1 MAMGRMSLAKALVA
15 TLLSGGLLAGC
26 GGGGGGNDN
35 SGDDGGPQVV
45 AGTGAIQGQV
55 EAYRAILGG
64 SDNGGAPGGQA
75 GGRREINWDAVPDE
89 QAAPNFLPADFF
101 NAPTAPRA
109 RGAVFTTPGTGVQ
122 VSAAALNPTN
132 TVVRFGNIDLSY
144 EDQFET
150 FSPERLFSPIGS
162 NVVDVTFFLPGT
174 TTPAVV
180 RGFGA
185 VYTDVDLENDSSFE
199 YFDADGRSLG
209 RFFVP
214 PNDRGLSFLGVA
226 FDDPIVARVHIV
238 YGNSVLGLPEQGGHD
253 VAVMDD
259 FIYGEPQPIP

>member
-1 MAMGRMSLAKALVA
+1 MTKRRMPHAMALTA
-15 TLLSGGLLAGC
+15 TLLCGGLLLGC
-26 GGGGGGNDN
+26 GGGGSDND
-35 SGDDGGPQVV
+35 DDDDDDGPQVV
-45 AGTGAIQGQV
+45 SGIGAIQDEV
-55 EAYRAILGG
+55 DAYRAILGG
-64 SDNGGAPGGQA
+64 SDNGGTPGGQA
-75 GGRREINWDAVPDE
+75 GGRREINWDGVPDE
-89 QAAPNFLPADFF
+89 QSAPNFLPADFF
-101 NAPTAPRA
+101 NGPAAPRA

-122 VSAAALNPTN
+122 VSADAVNETD

-162 NVVDVTFFLPGT
+162 NEVDVTFFVAGT
-174 TTPAVV
+174 ATPAVV

-214 PNDRGLSFLGVA
+214 ANDRGLSFLGVA

-238 YGNSVLGLPEQGGHD
+238 YGNSVLDLPEQGGHD

>member
-1 MAMGRMSLAKALVA
+1 MKMRRMSHAVALVA
-15 TLLSGGLLAGC
+15 TLLCGGILASC
-26 GGGGGGNDN
+26 GGGGGGDNEND
-35 SGDDGGPQVV
+35 DDGGPQVV
-45 AGTGAIQGQV
+45 SGTGAIQDEV
-55 EAYRAILGG
+55 DAYRAILGA
-64 SDNGGAPGGQA
+64 DNGGTPGGQA
-75 GGRREINWDAVPDE
+75 SGRREINWDAVPDE
-89 QAAPNFLPADFF
+89 QAAPNFLPDDFF

-109 RGAVFTTPGTGVQ
+109 RGAVFTTPGAGVQ
-122 VSAAALNPTN
+122 VSADAQNETD

-162 NVVDVTFFLPGT
+162 NVVDISFFVPGA

-185 VYTDVDLENDSSFE
+185 VYTDVDRDSNSSFE

-226 FDDPIVARVHIV
+226 FDAPIVASVHIV
-238 YGNSVLGLPEQGGHD
+238 YGNSVLGLPEAEGRD